1 MTNQTNNNEQ
11 NILRSILRSEVTWVI
26 SIVVVVWSFVT
37 TVVLPIQK
45 LQINVEDIKLQLAKE
60 SERYIDTE
68 GRVTILEKN
77 QAVVMS
83 KLSLNKVEQ

>member
-83 KLSLNKVEQ
+83 KLSLSKKE

>member
-1 MTNQTNNNEQ
+1 MTNHTNNNEQ

>member
-1 MTNQTNNNEQ
+1 MTNQSNNNEQ

-45 LQINVEDIKLQLAKE
+45 LQINVENIQKQLADE
-60 SERYIDTE
+60 SKRYLDTE

-83 KLSLNKVEQ
+83 KLSLSKVEQ

>member
-1 MTNQTNNNEQ
+1 MKKMTNNNEQ
-11 NILRSILRSEVTWVI
+11 NILRTILRSEVTWVI

-83 KLSLNKVEQ
+83 KLSLTSKVE